1 MKINKIIEFRDQLKK
16 IPSENVISG
25 EFTNCRDSCC
35 VIGHFQR
42 LNSKDPSDYGIGN
55 CQDDD
60 GSRPFRGSFRNYVGK
75 RLVKIGINVG
85 IAGIN
90 NQETTNYMQKSP
102 KARSLACLNDLI
114 KTLKSEK

>member
-16 IPSENVISG
+16 IPSKNVISE

-42 LNSKDPSDYGIGN
+42 LNSKDPSDYGISNCEEGYIGGN
-55 CQDDD
+55 KETF
-60 GSRPFRGSFRNYVGK
+60 GNYVGK
-75 RLVKIGINVG
+75 LLVKIGINDG
-85 IAGIN
+85 IAYIN
-90 NQETTNYMQKSP
+90 NYETTNYKQKSP

-114 KTLKSEK
+114 KTFESKK